1 MMTELMMT
9 QLAIA
14 FSALAAAMAAMGSFF
29 SILLRRRQMKAEAE
43 TDSIREEQ
51 RRILCEMEEFGRR
64 FSQHGASLIPQLGYM
79 SGGPDDGNVIN
90 TSLFDARRAHFSAE
104 KEILAERVVEKVAS
118 LIDPD
123 LSPNRKAKSLGVILL
138 LDSGST
144 VFPVFKKLC
153 LHPSFRSERAN
164 AERLKLV
171 TNNLPGVADLLRYG
185 KTGRRRKARTIFDCR
200 ILSGFA
206 NSAYGASLHDRTA
219 ADLVTAIEEA
229 RTSLKNDHIDDV
241 EVIAVTTGNY
251 VSVPDGVL
259 ARDPN
264 HVRTKSTSLEHCD
277 KAYVLAPLGKLM
289 PFSCAE
295 LNRRLEL
302 KDGSEQYQRLEMWT
316 THKQKLTVL
325 VTSRPPGYPCGIEPA
340 SLSTHLVRVQA
351 EIKDAFGR
359 EQVEEILFDPHD
371 DPTVRFQIAVMGA
384 PRTLREYEFPH
395 RDLRERLCYEALYRA
410 EPA

>member
-1 MMTELMMT
+1 MT
-9 QLAIA
+9 QSLAVA
-14 FSALAAAMAAMGSFF
+14 FSALAAAMAATGSFF

-43 TDSIREEQ
+43 TDNIREEQ
-51 RRILCEMEEFGRR
+51 RRILSEMEEFGRR
-64 FSQHGASLIPQLGYM
+64 FSQHGAALIPQFGYM
-79 SGGPDDGNVIN
+79 SRGPDDGDMVN
-90 TSLFDARRAHFSAE
+90 TSLFDARRAHFSQE

-123 LSPNRKAKSLGVILL
+123 LSSSRKAKKLGVILF

-164 AERLKLV
+164 AQRLKLV

-185 KTGRRRKARTIFDCR
+185 KTGRRRQARTIFDCR

-206 NSAYGASLHDRTA
+206 NSAYGASLNDGTA
-219 ADLVTAIEEA
+219 VDLETAIEEA
-229 RTSLKNDHIDDV
+229 RASLAMNHVGDV

-264 HVRTKSTSLEHCD
+264 HVRTKSTSLEHCG

-302 KDGSEQYQRLEMWT
+302 RDGSEQYQKLGAWT

-325 VTSRPPGYPCGIEPA
+325 VTVRPPGYPCGIEPA

-351 EIKDAFGR
+351 EIREAFGK
-359 EQVEEILFDPHD
+359 EQIEEILFDPHD

-395 RDLRERLCYEALYRA
+395 RDLRERLCNEVPYGA
-410 EPA
+410 EPV